1 MRVLVGAC
9 AGSTKFEVA
18 LRVAMSGS
26 RNCTVSAR
34 ISRVT
39 IIHKWGG
46 ALGYWLVAWLG
57 NMYLS

>member
-1 MRVLVGAC
+1 MRVLVGAY

-18 LRVAMSGS
+18 RRVAMSDS
-26 RNCTVSAR
+26 RDSTVSAF

-57 NMYLS
+57 NMCLS